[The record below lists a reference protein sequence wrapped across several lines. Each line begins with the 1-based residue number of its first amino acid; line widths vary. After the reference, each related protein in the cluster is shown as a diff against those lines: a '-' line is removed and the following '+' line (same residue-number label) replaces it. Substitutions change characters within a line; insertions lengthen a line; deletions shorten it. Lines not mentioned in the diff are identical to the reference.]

1 MKRIFLLA
9 SLLLAVAALFQ
20 PNLANASVR
29 LNPATP
35 IISPPDSN
43 NALLS
48 GFIKDSATGE
58 TIIGATVRVRSLK
71 RGVISNKS
79 GYFAIYLPTAEELLV
94 EVTSLSYKKYFKKIK
109 LSDQEKRS
117 ETFLLV
123 PESLQGNEVVVETD
137 RFKDQRESPQVST
150 VSIRPQEIAGLPKAG
165 EADIFR
171 ILQLIPG
178 VQTVSEISA
187 GLYIRGGSP
196 DQNLILLDGSTL
208 YNPNHFFGFFST
220 FNPDAIK
227 DVELIKGGFP
237 AQYGGRLSA
246 VLSVTNNDGDL
257 YNTHGT
263 AYLGLISS
271 RASIETPVGNG
282 AFTFSARRT
291 YIDAILGVT
300 GLQSS
305 LDLPHYYFYDLNGK
319 LVQSLGDNDKLAI
332 SGYGGLDKLYY
343 DNGSQASQVDIRWGN
358 QSGSIN
364 WTHLFNADLFTKFNF
379 TGSHYFSLLTFGL
392 GDASFTFD
400 NQIYDYSLHGDLD
413 YITSGSNVLKTGIQL
428 SKYNFLLKI
437 SAGNN
442 PANAN
447 IDQKP
452 WYFGAYV
459 SDEWKPTDQLA
470 VTPGLRVDGITSRS
484 DLGIDPRVSVRYIVN
499 SDFTVKGSY
508 GIYHQY
514 LDLASN
520 PLFSAFDLWM
530 PVDSTQAPQKAVQYV
545 LGISTVPFEDFS
557 LEVEAYYKD
566 MQNVVE
572 LKPNIITGSKLSDV
586 FFVGSGWSYGIE
598 FFLQKQIGDWTGWI
612 GYSLAYTRRKFQAID
627 NNAPFAPTND
637 RRNDL
642 NIVATYR
649 ANDRWTLGATFVYA
663 TGQPYSQTTALYNAY
678 EPDYGGKLIPISG
691 SKNGLRLEPYHRL
704 DLSATYSFGLFS
716 DKRNAQFDIDIYNVY
731 NHRNVW
737 FRRIDTGNQP
747 ATSED
752 VRLLPILPT
761 FGLTV
766 KF

>member
-1 MKRIFLLA
+1 MKRI
-9 SLLLAVAALFQ
+9 LLLATLALLTLATTAFAA
-20 PNLANASVR
+20 PTEPVR
-29 LNPATP
+29 SA
-35 IISPPDSN
+35 IVVPPDSAS
-43 NALLS
+43 ALLS
-48 GFIKDSATGE
+48 GFVKDSASGE
-58 TIIGATVRVRSLK
+58 TIIGATVRVRALK
-71 RGVISNKS
+71 RGAITNKS
-79 GYFAIYLPTAEELLV
+79 GYYALYLPPDEDLLL
-94 EVTSLSYKKYFKKIK
+94 EVTSLSYKKYSQRIR
-109 LSDQEKRS
+109 LSDGEKR
-117 ETFLLV
+117 TLNILLA
-123 PESLQGNEVVVETD
+123 PESLQGSEVVVETD
-137 RFKDQRESPQVST
+137 RFKDRRESPQVST
-150 VSIRPQEIAGLPKAG
+150 VAIRPQEVAGLPKAG

-171 ILQLIPG
+171 ILQLMPG

-282 AFTFSARRT
+282 AMTFSARRT
-291 YIDAILGVT
+291 YLDAILGAT
-300 GLQSS
+300 GLRES
-305 LDLPHYYFYDLNGK
+305 LDLPNYYFYDLNGK
-319 LVQSLGDNDKLAI
+319 FVQSLGDNDKIAV

-343 DNGSQASQVDIRWGN
+343 DNGAQASQVDIRWGN

-364 WTHLFNADLFTKFNF
+364 WTHLFSADLFTKFNF
-379 TGSHYFSLLTFGL
+379 TGSHYFSLLKFGL
-392 GDASFTFD
+392 GASSFSFD
-400 NQIYDYSLHGDLD
+400 NQIYDYSLHGDLE
-413 YITSGSNVLKTGIQL
+413 YISSASNVLKTGIQL

-437 SAGNN
+437 SAGDN
-442 PANAN
+442 PPNAN
-447 IDQKP
+447 IDQRP
-452 WYFGAYV
+452 WYYAGYV
-459 SDEWKPTDQLA
+459 SDEWKATDRLA
-470 VTPGLRVDGITSRS
+470 LTPGLRVDGISTRN
-484 DLGIDPRVSVRYIVN
+484 DVGIDPRISARYIVN
-499 SDFTVKGSY
+499 PDLTIKGSY

-530 PVDSTQAPQKAVQYV
+530 PVDSTQAPQRAEQYV
-545 LGISTVPFEDFS
+545 LGFSTVPFEDFT
-557 LEVEAYYKD
+557 LEVETYYKN
-566 MQNVVE
+566 MTNLVE

-586 FFVGSGWSYGIE
+586 FFVGNGWSYGFEI
-598 FFLQKQIGDWTGWI
+598 FLQKQIGDWTGWI
-612 GYSLAYTRRKFQAID
+612 GYSLAYTRRKFPAID
-627 NNAPFAPTND
+627 NNAPFAPTYD

-642 NIVATYR
+642 NIVGSYHI
-649 ANDRWTLGATFVYA
+649 NDRWTVGATFVYA
-663 TGQPYSQTTALYNAY
+663 TGQPYSQTTALYEAY

-704 DLSATYSFGLFS
+704 DLSATYSFGFFS
-716 DKRNAQFDIDIYNVY
+716 DKKNAQFDIDIYNVY

-737 FRRIDTGNQP
+737 FRRINTDTDP